1 MTDRKRILCEN
12 IKHLKKSV
20 QWLLKSSEKSRN
32 IQISP
37 DISEDEIETL
47 ETLSNRFSRTV
58 DFLIN
63 KVLRSIDIYELEDTG
78 TKLDTVIRAEKRGFV
93 SDYKTLIQLK
103 DLGNELAY
111 QYLEE
116 EIFHKFEEVV
126 RLTPVLAGICSKVI
140 KYIQEKNYC
149 EGE

>member
-1 MTDRKRILCEN
+1 MTDRKKVLCEN
-12 IKHLKKSV
+12 IKHLKKSI
-20 QWLLKSSEKSRN
+20 QWLLKSFEKSKN
-32 IQISP
+32 IQVSP
-37 DISEDEIETL
+37 DISEEEIEIL

-58 DFLIN
+58 DLLIN

-103 DLGNELAY
+103 DLRNELAHE
-111 QYLEE
+111 YLEE
-116 EIFHKFEEVV
+116 EVFQKFKEVIYF
-126 RLTPVLAGICSKVI
+126 TPLLADICSKVI
-140 KYIQEKNYC
+140 KYIEEKKYC